1 MVVKIAKAQ
10 HDSKGELF
18 MTQHPI
24 PVLASCVTLACGALL
39 AGCASHQMPLS
50 PGHLNEAPRPAGA
63 IPEPVQQSSV
73 LAAPL
78 PAAKAETYSVTVH
91 KVPVQS
97 LLFALARDAGMNV
110 DIHPQIE
117 GSVTLNALNQ
127 TLPQLLAR
135 ISKQVDMRY
144 EIDGKNLLVLPDA
157 PVWRNYKVDYV
168 NMARST
174 NSSVNIATQIST
186 AGGGSNAIN
195 PNGSSQGSGSN
206 GNNNSTTLVVN
217 RSENNFWYSLE
228 KNIRDLL
235 RETTLNDPQVD
246 PLAQLNQQLTNAQGN
261 VQGQPG
267 QPGQAQSPGGYAQAP
282 AGAGGQYAPGQQ
294 QGSATPAQPLD
305 ANGMPLLKL
314 ANKGSPS
321 SVVVNVEGGLIAV
334 RATGRQHEKIA
345 EFLDVVLHSAKR
357 NEYQQGI
364 NWSRLTGSLSL
375 TQKQVGTSPLSSG
388 VTPGATPGIFV
399 LNYLKDSFSTT
410 IQLLESFGKVKVL
423 SSPKISVLNNQ
434 TAMLKVVDNNVF
446 FTIKV
451 TPAVISSTGT
461 ITTPATYESKLETV
475 PVGFVMSV
483 TPQISDSDEVTLNVR
498 PTITRI
504 VGYVQDPNPALAT
517 ASVVSRVPVIQA
529 RELESIM
536 KVGNGQIAVM
546 GGLMQD
552 SIDNAKDGVPG
563 LSSLPLVGNLFTY
576 RNETNSK
583 TELVIFMRPVVVK
596 DASIDGDYRDYRY
609 LLPGQAPLNSQ
620 PYTEGAPAAVQ
631 PQARALKKAE
641 RAKQN
646 SLPDEELEKPS
657 EAYDQVLA
665 LAPADAMPPR
675 PAPAAAPP
683 VSAASTLSLEPL
695 G

>member
-1 MVVKIAKAQ
+1 MQK
-10 HDSKGELF
+10 
-18 MTQHPI
+18 HPL
-24 PVLASCVTLACGALL
+24 PLLACCAML
-39 AGCASHQMPLS
+39 AGCASHQTPLS
-50 PGHLNEAPRPAGA
+50 PAHINEAPRPAGL
-63 IPEPVQQSSV
+63 IPDTVQQSLS
-73 LAAPL
+73 L
-78 PAAKAETYSVTVH
+78 PQPTASAKVETYSVTVH

-117 GSVTLNALNQ
+117 GTVTLNALNQ
-127 TLPQLLAR
+127 TLPQLLSR

-174 NSSVNIATQIST
+174 SSSVNIATQIST
-186 AGGGSNAIN
+186 AGGASNNASN
-195 PNGSSQGSGSN
+195 PVQGSAGGSG
-206 GNNNSTTLVVN
+206 GNNNSTSLVVN

-235 RETTLNDPQVD
+235 RETTLNDKLTD
-246 PLAQLNQQLTNAQGN
+246 PLAQLNQQLATLQTQGQSSQAQG
-261 VQGQPG
+261 QGQGQFPNQGAANGAPMTGQYGTQPYQAPMPG
-267 QPGQAQSPGGYAQAP
+267 QPAAGNYGNNN
-282 AGAGGQYAPGQQ
+282 AGASNAATDASGAPL
-294 QGSATPAQPLD
+294 P
-305 ANGMPLLKL
+305 KL
-314 ANKGSPS
+314 ANKGESS

-334 RATGRQHEKIA
+334 RATGRQHEKVS
-345 EFLDVVLHSAKR
+345 EFLDLVLHSAKR
-357 NEYQQGI
+357 QVLIEATILEVRLSNEYQQGI
-364 NWSRLTGSLSL
+364 NWSRLTGNLRL
-375 TQKQVGTSPLSSG
+375 NQQQVGSPALPSG
-388 VTPGATPGIFV
+388 VTPGTTPGIFV

-461 ITTPATYESKLETV
+461 VTTPATYESKLETV

-483 TPQISDSDEVTLNVR
+483 TPQISDSDEITLNVR

-517 ASVVSRVPVIQA
+517 ANVQSRVPVIQA

-536 KVGNGQIAVM
+536 KVSSGQVAVM

-552 SIDNAKDGVPG
+552 SVDNLKDGVPG
-563 LSSLPLVGNLFTY
+563 LSSLPVVGNLFSY
-576 RNETNSK
+576 RNETSSK

-609 LLPGQAPLNSQ
+609 LLPGQKPLNSQ
-620 PYTEGAPAAVQ
+620 PYTEVSPQ
-631 PQARALKKAE
+631 PGGQ
-641 RAKQN
+641 
-646 SLPDEELEKPS
+646 P
-657 EAYDQVLA
+657 
-665 LAPADAMPPR
+665 
-675 PAPAAAPP
+675 
-683 VSAASTLSLEPL
+683 
-695 G
+695 

>member
-1 MVVKIAKAQ
+1 MLGKITKAQ

-18 MTQHPI
+18 MNQHPI
-24 PVLASCVTLACGALL
+24 PVLASWVAFACSTLL
-39 AGCASHQMPLS
+39 AGCAAHQTPLS
-50 PGHLNEAPRPAGA
+50 PSHINAPPRPAGA
-63 IPEPVQQSSV
+63 IPEPVQQSSA

-78 PAAKAETYSVTVH
+78 PAPKVETYSVTVH

-97 LLFALARDAGMNV
+97 LLFALARDAGMNI

-127 TLPQLLAR
+127 TLPQLLSR
-135 ISKQVDMRY
+135 IGKQVDMRY
-144 EIDGKNLLVLPDA
+144 EIDGKNLTVLPDA

-168 NMARST
+168 NIARST

-186 AGGGSNAIN
+186 AGGGGGNTSNPVGN
-195 PNGSSQGSGSN
+195 TQGSGGN

-235 RETTLNDPQVD
+235 RETTLNDVQVD
-246 PLAQLNQQLTNAQGN
+246 PLAQLNQQLTNVSGQQGL
-261 VQGQPG
+261 QGQPG
-267 QPGQAQSPGGYAQAP
+267 QPQNQAGNVPATGAAGQYGAQPPMQN
-282 AGAGGQYAPGQQ
+282 GGQYGTQYAPAPGQQ
-294 QGSATPAQPLD
+294 VASQNANPGQPLD
-305 ANGMPLLKL
+305 VNGMPLLKL

-345 EFLDVVLHSAKR
+345 AFLGAVVHSAKR
-357 NEYQQGI
+357 QVLIEATIIEVRLSNEYQQGI
-364 NWSRLTGSLSL
+364 NWSRLTGSLQL
-375 TQKQVGTSPLSSG
+375 RQGQVGTAALSSG
-388 VTPGATPGIFV
+388 VTPNATPGIFL

-517 ASVVSRVPVIQA
+517 ANVQSRVPVIQA

-552 SIDNAKDGVPG
+552 SLDNARDGVPG

-576 RNETNSK
+576 RNEASSK

-596 DASIDGDYRDYRY
+596 DASVDGDYRDYRY

-620 PYTEGAPAAVQ
+620 PYTDGPPAAPVQ
-631 PQARALKKAE
+631 PQARL
-641 RAKQN
+641 QGDF
-646 SLPDEELEKPS
+646 P
-657 EAYDQVLA
+657 
-665 LAPADAMPPR
+665 
-675 PAPAAAPP
+675 
-683 VSAASTLSLEPL
+683 
-695 G
+695 

>member
-1 MVVKIAKAQ
+1 MLGKIAKAQ

-18 MTQHPI
+18 MNQHPI
-24 PVLASCVTLACGALL
+24 PVLASWVALACGTVLS
-39 AGCASHQMPLS
+39 GCATHQMPLS
-50 PGHLNEAPRPAGA
+50 PAHLNTAPVAGGA
-63 IPEPVQQSSV
+63 IPEPVQQSSA

-78 PAAKAETYSVTVH
+78 PAPKVETYSVTVH

-97 LLFALARDAGMNV
+97 LLFALARDAGMNI

-135 ISKQVDMRY
+135 IGKQVDMRY
-144 EIDGKNLLVLPDA
+144 EIDGKNLTVLPDA
-157 PVWRNYKVDYV
+157 PVWRNYKIDYV
-168 NMARST
+168 NIARST

-186 AGGGSNAIN
+186 AGGGSNNASN
-195 PNGSSQGSGSN
+195 PVGSTQGSGGN

-235 RETTLNDPQVD
+235 RDTTLNDVQVD
-246 PLAQLNQQLTNAQGN
+246 PLAQLNQQLTAAQGN
-261 VQGQPG
+261 TPGQQGQAGQPG
-267 QPGQAQSPGGYAQAP
+267 QPGQQQNQGGNQYGSQAP
-282 AGAGGQYAPGQQ
+282 MQTGGQYAPGQQ
-294 QGSATPAQPLD
+294 APNQNANPGQQLD
-305 ANGMPLLKL
+305 ANGLPLLKL

-345 EFLDVVLHSAKR
+345 EFLDAVLHSAKR
-357 NEYQQGI
+357 QVLIEATIIEVRLSNEYQQGI

-375 TQKQVGTSPLSSG
+375 NQGRVGTLPLPSG
-388 VTPGATPGIFV
+388 VLPGTSPGIFV
-399 LNYLKDSFSTT
+399 LNYMKDSFRTT

-517 ASVVSRVPVIQA
+517 ASVISRVPVIQA

-563 LSSLPLVGNLFTY
+563 LSSLPVVGNLFTY
-576 RNETNSK
+576 RNEASSK

-596 DASIDGDYRDYRY
+596 DASIEGDYRDYRY

-620 PYTEGAPAAVQ
+620 PYTDGPPAPALQ
-631 PQARALKKAE
+631 PQARL
-641 RAKQN
+641 QGDV
-646 SLPDEELEKPS
+646 P
-657 EAYDQVLA
+657 
-665 LAPADAMPPR
+665 
-675 PAPAAAPP
+675 
-683 VSAASTLSLEPL
+683 
-695 G
+695 

>member
-1 MVVKIAKAQ
+1 MLGKITKAQ

-18 MTQHPI
+18 MNQHPI
-24 PVLASCVTLACGALL
+24 PVLTSWVALACGTML
-39 AGCASHQMPLS
+39 AGCATHQLPLS
-50 PGHLNEAPRPAGA
+50 PAHIHAAPIPAGS
-63 IPEPVQQSSV
+63 IPEPVQQSSA

-78 PAAKAETYSVTVH
+78 PAAKVETYSVTVH

-97 LLFALARDAGMNV
+97 LLFALARDAGMNI

-117 GSVTLNALNQ
+117 GSVTLNALDQ

-144 EIDGKNLLVLPDA
+144 EIDGKNLTVLPDA

-186 AGGGSNAIN
+186 AGGGSNNASN
-195 PNGSSQGSGSN
+195 PVGGTQGSGSN

-235 RETTLNDPQVD
+235 RETTLNDVQVD
-246 PLAQLNQQLTNAQGN
+246 PLAQLNQQLTSTPGQQGQ
-261 VQGQPG
+261 QGQPG
-267 QPGQAQSPGGYAQAP
+267 QQQNQAGNFPANGATGQYGAQPPMQYGNP
-282 AGAGGQYAPGQQ
+282 NGGQNAPGQQ
-294 QGSATPAQPLD
+294 QASQNANPAQPLD

-345 EFLDVVLHSAKR
+345 AFLDAVLHSAKR
-357 NEYQQGI
+357 QVLIEATIIEVRLSNEYQQGI

-375 TQKQVGTSPLSSG
+375 TQKQVGSAALSSG

-483 TPQISDSDEVTLNVR
+483 TPQISEADEVTLNVR

-517 ASVVSRVPVIQA
+517 ANVQSRVPVIQA

-552 SIDNAKDGVPG
+552 SIDNARDGVPG

-576 RNETNSK
+576 RNEASSK

-596 DASIDGDYRDYRY
+596 DASVDGDYRDYRY

-620 PYTEGAPAAVQ
+620 PYTDGPPAPAVQ
-631 PQARALKKAE
+631 PQARL
-641 RAKQN
+641 QGDF
-646 SLPDEELEKPS
+646 P
-657 EAYDQVLA
+657 
-665 LAPADAMPPR
+665 
-675 PAPAAAPP
+675 
-683 VSAASTLSLEPL
+683 
-695 G
+695 

>member
-1 MVVKIAKAQ
+1 MN
-10 HDSKGELF
+10 
-18 MTQHPI
+18 QHPI
-24 PVLASCVTLACGALL
+24 PVLASWVALACSTML
-39 AGCASHQMPLS
+39 AGCATHQTPLS
-50 PGHLNEAPRPAGA
+50 PAHLNAAPLPAGV
-63 IPEPVQQSSV
+63 IPEPVQQSSA

-78 PAAKAETYSVTVH
+78 PAPKVETYSVTVH

-97 LLFALARDAGMNV
+97 LLFALARDAGMNI

-135 ISKQVDMRY
+135 IGKQVDMRY
-144 EIDGKNLLVLPDA
+144 EIDGKNLTVLPDA

-186 AGGGSNAIN
+186 AGGGSNNASN
-195 PNGSSQGSGSN
+195 PVGSTQGSN

-235 RETTLNDPQVD
+235 RETTLNDVQVD
-246 PLAQLNQQLTNAQGN
+246 PLAQLNQQLTNVPGQQGQQGQQQNQPGN
-261 VQGQPG
+261 VPATGAAGQFGAQPPMQNGG
-267 QPGQAQSPGGYAQAP
+267 QNS
-282 AGAGGQYAPGQQ
+282 GQYAPGQQ
-294 QGSATPAQPLD
+294 VAGQNANPGQPLD

-345 EFLDVVLHSAKR
+345 EFLDAVVHSAKR
-357 NEYQQGI
+357 QVLIEATIIEVRLSNEYQQGI
-364 NWSRLTGSLSL
+364 NWSRLTGSLQL
-375 TQKQVGTSPLSSG
+375 RQGQVGTTVLSSG
-388 VTPGATPGIFV
+388 VTPNITPGIFL
-399 LNYLKDSFSTT
+399 LNYAKDSFATT

-517 ASVVSRVPVIQA
+517 ANVQSRVPVIQA

-536 KVGNGQIAVM
+536 KVSNGQIAVM

-576 RNETNSK
+576 RNEASSK

-596 DASIDGDYRDYRY
+596 DASVDGDYRDYRY
-609 LLPGQAPLNSQ
+609 LLPGQSPLNTQ
-620 PYTEGAPAAVQ
+620 PYTDGPSATAVQ
-631 PQARALKKAE
+631 PQARL
-641 RAKQN
+641 QGDF
-646 SLPDEELEKPS
+646 P
-657 EAYDQVLA
+657 
-665 LAPADAMPPR
+665 
-675 PAPAAAPP
+675 
-683 VSAASTLSLEPL
+683 
-695 G
+695 

>member
-1 MVVKIAKAQ
+1 MLGKIAKAQ

-18 MTQHPI
+18 MNQHPI
-24 PVLASCVTLACGALL
+24 PVLTTWVALACGAMLS
-39 AGCASHQMPLS
+39 GCATHQTPLS
-50 PGHLNEAPRPAGA
+50 PVHLNAAPLPTGI
-63 IPEPVQQSSV
+63 IPEPVQQSSA

-78 PAAKAETYSVTVH
+78 PAPKVETYSVTVH

-97 LLFALARDAGMNV
+97 LLFALARDAGMNI

-135 ISKQVDMRY
+135 IGKQVDMRY
-144 EIDGKNLLVLPDA
+144 EIDGKNLTVLPDA

-186 AGGGSNAIN
+186 AGGGSNNASN
-195 PNGSSQGSGSN
+195 PVGGTQGSN

-235 RETTLNDPQVD
+235 RETTLNDVQLD
-246 PLAQLNQQLTNAQGN
+246 PLAQLNQQLTNVSGQ
-261 VQGQPG
+261 QGQQG
-267 QPGQAQSPGGYAQAP
+267 QQQNQAGNLAAT
-282 AGAGGQYAPGQQ
+282 GQYGAQPPMQGGSQNGGLYAPAPGQQ
-294 QGSATPAQPLD
+294 VAGQNASPAQPLD

-345 EFLDVVLHSAKR
+345 EFLDVVVHSAKR
-357 NEYQQGI
+357 QVLIEATIIEVRLSNEYQQGI
-364 NWSRLTGSLSL
+364 NWSRLTGSLQL
-375 TQKQVGTSPLSSG
+375 RQGQVGTTVLSSG
-388 VTPGATPGIFV
+388 VTPNITPGIFL
-399 LNYLKDSFSTT
+399 LNYAKDSFATT

-517 ASVVSRVPVIQA
+517 ANVQSRVPVIQA

-536 KVGNGQIAVM
+536 KVSNGQIAVM

-552 SIDNAKDGVPG
+552 SIDNARDGVPG

-576 RNETNSK
+576 RKEASSK

-609 LLPGQAPLNSQ
+609 LLPGQAPLNTQ
-620 PYTEGAPAAVQ
+620 PYTDGPPAPAVL
-631 PQARALKKAE
+631 PQARL
-641 RAKQN
+641 QGDF
-646 SLPDEELEKPS
+646 P
-657 EAYDQVLA
+657 
-665 LAPADAMPPR
+665 
-675 PAPAAAPP
+675 
-683 VSAASTLSLEPL
+683 
-695 G
+695 

>member
-1 MVVKIAKAQ
+1 
-10 HDSKGELF
+10 

-24 PVLASCVTLACGALL
+24 PVLASWVALACSTML
-39 AGCASHQMPLS
+39 AGCATHQTPLS
-50 PGHLNEAPRPAGA
+50 PAHLNAAPVPAGV
-63 IPEPVQQSSV
+63 IPEPVQQSSA

-78 PAAKAETYSVTVH
+78 PAPKVETYSVTVH

-97 LLFALARDAGMNV
+97 LLFALTRDAGMNI

-135 ISKQVDMRY
+135 IGKQVDMRY
-144 EIDGKNLLVLPDA
+144 EIEGKNLTVLPDA

-186 AGGGSNAIN
+186 AGGGSNNASN
-195 PNGSSQGSGSN
+195 PVGGTQGSGGN

-235 RETTLNDPQVD
+235 RETTLNDVQVD
-246 PLAQLNQQLTNAQGN
+246 PLAQLNQQLTSMPGQQGQQGQQAQQ
-261 VQGQPG
+261 VQPG
-267 QPGQAQSPGGYAQAP
+267 QQQNQAGNQYGGQAPMQT
-282 AGAGGQYAPGQQ
+282 GGQYAPGQQ
-294 QGSATPAQPLD
+294 QAPIQNANPGQPLD

-345 EFLDVVLHSAKR
+345 EFLDAVLHSAKR
-357 NEYQQGI
+357 QVLIEATILEVRLSNEYQQGI
-364 NWSRLTGSLSL
+364 NWSRLTGSLQL
-375 TQKQVGTSPLSSG
+375 RQGQVGTAGLSSG

-399 LNYLKDSFSTT
+399 LDYLKDSFKTT

-517 ASVVSRVPVIQA
+517 ANVQSRVPVIQA

-552 SIDNAKDGVPG
+552 SIDNARDGVPG

-576 RNETNSK
+576 RNEASSK

-596 DASIDGDYRDYRY
+596 DASVEGDYRAYRY

-620 PYTEGAPAAVQ
+620 PYTDGPPAPAVR
-631 PQARALKKAE
+631 PQARL
-641 RAKQN
+641 QGDF
-646 SLPDEELEKPS
+646 P
-657 EAYDQVLA
+657 
-665 LAPADAMPPR
+665 
-675 PAPAAAPP
+675 
-683 VSAASTLSLEPL
+683 
-695 G
+695 

>member
-1 MVVKIAKAQ
+1 MN
-10 HDSKGELF
+10 
-18 MTQHPI
+18 QHPI
-24 PVLASCVTLACGALL
+24 PVLASWVALACSTVLS
-39 AGCASHQMPLS
+39 GCASHQMPLS
-50 PGHLNEAPRPAGA
+50 PAHLNAAPVPGGA
-63 IPEPVQQSSV
+63 IPEPVQQSSA

-78 PAAKAETYSVTVH
+78 PAPKVETYSVTVH

-97 LLFALARDAGMNV
+97 LLFALARDAGMNI

-127 TLPQLLAR
+127 TLPQLLTR

-186 AGGGSNAIN
+186 AGGGSNNASN
-195 PNGSSQGSGSN
+195 PVGSTQGSGGN

-235 RETTLNDPQVD
+235 RETTLNDVQVD

-261 VQGQPG
+261 AQGQ
-267 QPGQAQSPGGYAQAP
+267 QGQAGQLQGGNPTAAGGAGQYAGQY
-282 AGAGGQYAPGQQ
+282 GGQYAGQPGAQPPMPSGGQYATGQQ
-294 QGSATPAQPLD
+294 QGNASQAQPTD

-345 EFLDVVLHSAKR
+345 EFLDAVLHSAKR
-357 NEYQQGI
+357 QVLIEATIIEVRLSNEYQQGI
-364 NWSRLTGSLSL
+364 NWSRLTGNLSL
-375 TQKQVGTSPLSSG
+375 NQSRVGTQPLSSG
-388 VTPGATPGIFV
+388 VLPGTSPGIFV
-399 LNYLKDSFSTT
+399 LNYMKDSFATT

-451 TPAVISSTGT
+451 TPAVISSTGS

-504 VGYVQDPNPALAT
+504 VGYVQDPNPALT
-517 ASVVSRVPVIQA
+517 SASVQSRVPVIQA

-576 RNETNSK
+576 RNEVNSK

-620 PYTEGAPAAVQ
+620 PYTDGAPAASGQ
-631 PQARALKKAE
+631 PQARL
-641 RAKQN
+641 QGD
-646 SLPDEELEKPS
+646 LP
-657 EAYDQVLA
+657 
-665 LAPADAMPPR
+665 
-675 PAPAAAPP
+675 
-683 VSAASTLSLEPL
+683 
-695 G
+695 

>member
-1 MVVKIAKAQ
+1 MLFKIAKAQ
-10 HDSKGELF
+10 HDIKGDIFMSK
-18 MTQHPI
+18 HPI
-24 PVLASCVTLACGALL
+24 PVLAPVAVACCTML
-39 AGCASHQMPLS
+39 AGCAAQQTPIS
-50 PGHLNEAPRPAGA
+50 PGHINEAPRPAGA
-63 IPEPVQQSSV
+63 IPEPVQQSSA

-78 PAAKAETYSVTVH
+78 PAPKVETYSVTVH

-127 TLPQLLAR
+127 TLPQLLSR
-135 ISKQVDMRY
+135 IGKQIDMRY
-144 EIDGKNLLVLPDA
+144 EIDGKNLTVLPDA

-186 AGGGSNAIN
+186 AGGGASSSNN
-195 PNGSSQGSGSN
+195 NGSGGNNTANTSSPVVGGN

-228 KNIRDLL
+228 RNIRDLL
-235 RETTLNDPQVD
+235 RDTTLNDPLTD
-246 PLAQLNQQLTNAQGN
+246 PLALLNQQLASVPVPPQSNNPNATQAGN
-261 VQGQPG
+261 NT
-267 QPGQAQSPGGYAQAP
+267 SPENSLNPP
-282 AGAGGQYAPGQQ
+282 AGQSARNQAGGG
-294 QGSATPAQPLD
+294 GIPLD
-305 ANGMPLLKL
+305 ANGLPLLKL
-314 ANKGSPS
+314 ANKGKPS

-334 RATGRQHEKIA
+334 RATGRQHEKVA
-345 EFLDVVLHSAKR
+345 EFIDIVQHSVQRQVLIEATIIEVRLS
-357 NEYQQGI
+357 NEYQPGI
-364 NWSRLTGSLSL
+364 NWSRLTRSLRIN
-375 TQKQVGTSPLSSG
+375 QGQVGTASLPSG
-388 VTPGATPGIFV
+388 IVPNSTPGIFL
-399 LNYLKDSFSTT
+399 LNYAKDSFATT

-423 SSPKISVLNNQ
+423 SSPKISVMNNQ

-536 KVGNGQIAVM
+536 KVASGQIAVM

-552 SIDNAKDGVPG
+552 SVDNARDGVPG

-576 RNETNSK
+576 RYEASSK

-596 DASIDGDYRDYRY
+596 DASIEGDYRDYRY
-609 LLPGQAPLNSQ
+609 LLPGQVPLNRQ
-620 PYTEGAPAAVQ
+620 PYSDGP
-631 PQARALKKAE
+631 PQARL
-641 RAKQN
+641 QG
-646 SLPDEELEKPS
+646 D
-657 EAYDQVLA
+657 
-665 LAPADAMPPR
+665 PP
-675 PAPAAAPP
+675 
-683 VSAASTLSLEPL
+683 
-695 G
+695 